1 MHIVRNITEDI
12 FYIGSSDRK
21 ITLFE
26 NIYPVPEGVSYNSY
40 LLSDEKTVLL
50 DTVDKS
56 ISKIF
61 FENLKFVLAGKKLDY
76 VVINHMEPDHT
87 ATLAELVEKY
97 PEVTIIGNAKTF
109 AMIGQFFDFTVTH
122 KLEVKEGDT
131 LHTGK
136 HELKF
141 IMAPMVHWPEVM
153 FTYDSSA
160 KILFSAD
167 AFGTF
172 GALSGNIFADEINF
186 DKYIV
191 DEARRYYSNIVGK
204 YGTQVLAVYKKLANL
219 EMDIIC
225 PLHGP
230 IYRDRESIAKILQ
243 KHSLW
248 ASYEPEDN
256 EVVIFC
262 GTVYGGTEEACQLLA
277 NALAKRKITNIKLYD
292 TSAIN
297 PSYLLAEAFR
307 AKVLVFASSSYNGGI
322 FTSMEFLLSELKA
335 HAMQNRDIA
344 LIENGSWA
352 LSAGKVMNEFFDSMK
367 NMRQITDILSIKSS
381 IKEEHIDAIENI
393 ADKIAETLNYI
404 LVE

>member
-12 FYIGSSDRK
+12 YFIGSSDRK

-40 LLSDEKTVLL
+40 LISDEKTVLL

-56 ISKIF
+56 IAKIF
-61 FENLKFVLAGKKLDY
+61 FENLKFTLAGRDLDY
-76 VVINHMEPDHT
+76 VVINHMEPDHA
-87 ATLAELVEKY
+87 ATLGELVEKY
-97 PEVTIIGNAKTF
+97 PNVTIVGNAKTF
-109 AMIGQFFDFTVTH
+109 AMIGQFFDFNITK
-122 KLEVKEGDT
+122 KLEVKEGDI
-131 LHTGK
+131 LNTGK

-153 FTYDSSA
+153 FTFDTTD

-230 IYRDRESIAKILQ
+230 IYRDKESISKILQ
-243 KHSLW
+243 KYSLW

-277 NALAKRKITNIKLYD
+277 NALANRKITNIKLYD

-335 HAMQNRDIA
+335 HAMQNRDIV

-367 NMRQITDILSIKSS
+367 NIRQISDMLSIKSA
-381 IKEEHIDAIENI
+381 IKEEHMEAIENI
-393 ADKIAETLNYI
+393 ADRIAESLA
-404 LVE
+404 

>member
-12 FYIGSSDRK
+12 YFIGSSDRK

-40 LLSDEKTVLL
+40 LISDEKTVLL

-56 ISKIF
+56 IAKIF
-61 FENLKFVLAGKKLDY
+61 FENLKFTLAGRDLDY
-76 VVINHMEPDHT
+76 VVINHMEPDHA
-87 ATLAELVEKY
+87 ATLGELVEKY
-97 PEVTIIGNAKTF
+97 PNVTIVGNAKTF
-109 AMIGQFFDFTVTH
+109 AMIGQFFDFNITK
-122 KLEVKEGDT
+122 KLEVKEGDV
-131 LHTGK
+131 LNTGK

-153 FTYDSSA
+153 FTFDTTD

-230 IYRDRESIAKILQ
+230 IYRDKESISKILQ
-243 KHSLW
+243 KYSLW

-277 NALAKRKITNIKLYD
+277 NALANRKITNIKLYD

-335 HAMQNRDIA
+335 HAMQNRDIV

-367 NMRQITDILSIKSS
+367 NIRQISDMLSIKSA
-381 IKEEHIDAIENI
+381 IKEEHMEAIENI
-393 ADKIAETLNYI
+393 ADRIAESLA
-404 LVE
+404 